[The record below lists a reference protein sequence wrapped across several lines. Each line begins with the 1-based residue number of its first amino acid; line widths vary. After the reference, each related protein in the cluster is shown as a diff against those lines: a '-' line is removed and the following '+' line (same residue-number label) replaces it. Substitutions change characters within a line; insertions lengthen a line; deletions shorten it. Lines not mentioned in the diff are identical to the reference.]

1 MAQMPPRFC
10 PQCGTSVPAGQRFCS
25 NCGVTMDADFG
36 KPTAASSSDL
46 RHSQYPDIPTQLP
59 AGGMPMQ
66 GGAVPPPPPA
76 QSFTPPAAQPPY
88 SNYSTE
94 PAQNSYA
101 QSNPAYGQPAP
112 AVQPVPVYAK
122 PQKDSSKGVLGQI
135 GCGVLVIILLVL
147 AVCGASGYFAYRWVS
162 GLAISTPVTS
172 TNTGTGNGTGNGA
185 PANSI
190 TPTIAPASLQMNA
203 TVTYSSVVITLGNV
217 QEASSFTDDA
227 NANSPVLLRV
237 NITEHNPTANG
248 VSLFYSDNFRLLLPD
263 GTSVVPTSEQN
274 GGGVD
279 QAVNRPNWI
288 DFPLTSKMDISKL
301 ILQIGAPTEA
311 QMRIPLTANADVSK
325 YQDKTISPNGSFQYA
340 GLNWTLTKVTSSLSA
355 DGKQATTGNRYI
367 TVTLKA
373 NNPTSSDFN
382 LFPDTYTRLSAGS
395 LVSPPA
401 NNTFNTIAA
410 GTTGSIGTITFL
422 EPQNS
427 SSFTLTML
435 AQPNT
440 TPAVTQVT
448 QTFQI

>member
-36 KPTAASSSDL
+36 KPTAASSSDP
-46 RHSQYPDIPTQLP
+46 RHSQYPD
-59 AGGMPMQ
+59 MPMQ
-66 GGAVPPPPPA
+66 GGAVPPPPPV
-76 QSFTPPAAQPPY
+76 QSFTPPPAAQPPY

-94 PAQNSYA
+94 PAQSYA
-101 QSNPAYGQPAP
+101 QSNPAYGQPVP
-112 AVQPVPVYAK
+112 MVQPVPIYAK

-147 AVCGASGYFAYRWVS
+147 AVCGASGYFAYRWLS
-162 GLAISTPVTS
+162 GLASNTSPSS
-172 TNTGTGNGTGNGA
+172 TNTGTGNSTGNGTGNGT
-185 PANSI
+185 PANNI
-190 TPTIAPASLQMNA
+190 TPTIAPASLKMNA
-203 TVTYSSVVITLGNV
+203 TVTYASVVITIGNV

-274 GGGVD
+274 GGGID

-325 YQDKTISPNGSFQYA
+325 YQDKTISPNSSFQYA
-340 GLNWTLTKVTSSLSA
+340 GLNWTLTNVTSSLSA

-373 NNPTSSDFN
+373 DNPTTSDFN
-382 LFPDTYTRLSAGS
+382 LFPDTNTRLSAGS
-395 LVSPPA
+395 LVSPP
-401 NNTFNTIAA
+401 TGYMFNTIAA
-410 GTTGSIGTITFL
+410 GTTGTIGTITFL
-422 EPQNS
+422 VPQNS

-435 AQPNT
+435 AQANT
-440 TPAVTQVT
+440 NPPVTQVT